1 MSQRIP
7 QIISVLTPFPHSVDI
22 DAPIHEAH
30 AFMRKFNIRHLPVT
44 ENNKL
49 AGIITDRDIKLI
61 LGPEFDFPTEA
72 ELTVRDA
79 YIDDAYVVDVS
90 MPLDQV
96 LLTMAEKHIGS
107 ALVTKHDK
115 LVGIFTSNDACRHF
129 AQFIRERLR
138 TLGGDDAA

>member
-1 MSQRIP
+1 MSQRVP

-22 DAPIHEAH
+22 DAPIHEART
-30 AFMRKFNIRHLPVT
+30 FMRQFNIRHLPVT
-44 ENNKL
+44 ENKKL

-61 LGPEFDFPTEA
+61 LGPEFDFPTEE

-90 MPLDQV
+90 TPLDEV
-96 LLTMAEKHIGS
+96 LFTMAEKHIGS
-107 ALVTKHDK
+107 ALVTKQDK

-129 AQFIRERLR
+129 AEFIRERVR
-138 TLGGDDAA
+138 TPSGDDAA